1 VAHAHELFPEEGQKT
16 MKIRALAEYWE
27 KQAKM
32 PLTTEEYSFRLSI
45 EDAAK
50 ISALAEMY
58 PKRSKSE
65 ILSELLSSALD
76 ELETGFPYVPGHRV
90 ISSDEQGDPIYEDIG
105 PTPRFLDLSKK
116 YRELLKKHQQA
127 ANG

>member
-1 VAHAHELFPEEGQKT
+1 
-16 MKIRALAEYWE
+16 MRIRALAAYWE
-27 KQAKM
+27 KQAKV

-50 ISALAEMY
+50 IAALAEMY

-65 ILSELLSSALD
+65 ILSELLSAALD
-76 ELETGFPYVPGHRV
+76 ELETGFPYVRGSRV
-90 ISSDEQGDPIYEDIG
+90 ISTDEQGDPIYEDVG
-105 PTPRFLDLSKK
+105 PPPRFLDLCKK
-116 YRELLKKHQQA
+116 YRELLKKEQKA